1 MGKRNDLQ
9 HVTLDV
15 AGMTCAACGAR
26 IEKVVAKMDGIEQ
39 IHVNVALNRASVVIV
54 PDRISVDRI
63 ETRIEQ
69 LGFTAR
75 ERSLDGNTGAADRRS
90 GISSGMMFAM
100 SLLLTLP
107 FLWAM
112 AAHHELF
119 ASIWVPEL
127 LLLPWFQ
134 LALVTPIQFILG
146 LPFYT
151 GAYRSIKSG
160 SVNMDVLI
168 VLSTSAAYLYS
179 HYLLFHGI
187 SMQGASMQSHGSPM
201 TGGHIPLYFDA
212 SAMIITI
219 VWLGKWLEAL
229 AKRQALS
236 GLHQLHRLRP
246 EMASVIREG
255 CEQRIPAAQVAVH
268 DIVVVRPGE
277 ALPVDGQVIEG
288 YSSVNESM
296 LTGES
301 MPVDKAV
308 GNRVTAGT
316 LNGTGMLR
324 IRTTEVGTQSTL
336 ARIIRLVEEAQ
347 STKAPI
353 QRMAD
358 TISGIFVPIIIVLAT
373 ATFITWYLA
382 LEPGLLGG
390 ALEKA
395 ISVLLIAC
403 PCALGLATPISILVG
418 SSRATQSGIV
428 IKEGKM
434 MEILPQARV
443 ILLDKTGTITGG
455 APRVTNLWAADS
467 FRRFDSARPLQFEK
481 RAEQARSRGAQLY
494 IEDRSAANELF
505 MLRIAAGAEQHSEH
519 PLGRAVVEEA
529 LRRGIALPQCEHFQ
543 SIPGCGIRAVV
554 EDREVWLGTRQWLA
568 AEGIVGLPQGGIAN
582 QGSRVFP
589 QASLVDQWEQ
599 HGFTVIFAA
608 VDGRWLGALALSDP
622 VKPTARKAI
631 KQLISMGL
639 DIRMVTGDRESTA
652 HYAAKQAG
660 ISQVYAGMLPEDK
673 ANLVKSLREQG
684 HQVAMVGDGVNDA
697 PALSAADIGIAVA
710 KGTDISKAAADIVL
724 LKHDVS
730 GLVRAIVISQK
741 TIRIIRQNLAFSLLY
756 NVLAIPIA
764 IMGYLAPWMAC
775 TAMALSSVTVICNA
789 LRLNRA

>member
-1 MGKRNDLQ
+1 MSRHIELQ

-15 AGMTCAACGAR
+15 DGMTCAACGAR

-39 IHVNVALNRASVVIV
+39 IHVNVALSRASVVII
-54 PDRISVDRI
+54 PDRISVERI

-69 LGFTAR
+69 LGFTAK
-75 ERSLDGNTGAADRRS
+75 ERHSDGNNGADARTS
-90 GISSGMMFAM
+90 GISSGMMFGM

-112 AAHHELF
+112 AAHHEWT
-119 ASIWVPEL
+119 ASVWVPEL
-127 LLLPWFQ
+127 LLHPWFQ
-134 LALVTPIQFILG
+134 LALATPIQFILG

-168 VLSTSAAYLYS
+168 VISTSAAYIYS
-179 HYLLFHGI
+179 HYLLFHGVSTI
-187 SMQGASMQSHGSPM
+187 GHGNVM
-201 TGGHIPLYFDA
+201 TGGHGGHVPLYFDA

-236 GLHQLHRLRP
+236 GIHQLHRLRP
-246 EMASVIREG
+246 EMASVMREG
-255 CEQRIPAAQVAVH
+255 QEQRIPVSQVVIN

-277 ALPVDGQVIEG
+277 SLPVDGQVIEG
-288 YSSVNESM
+288 YSNVNESM

-308 GNRVTAGT
+308 GDRVTAGT
-316 LNGTGMLR
+316 LNGNGMLS
-324 IRTTEVGTQSTL
+324 IRTTEVGKHSTL
-336 ARIIRLVEEAQ
+336 ARIIKLVEEAQ

-358 TISGIFVPIIIVLAT
+358 QISSIFVPIIMVLA
-373 ATFITWYLA
+373 AAAFITWYMA
-382 LEPGLLGG
+382 LEPGQLGG

-395 ISVLLIAC
+395 IAVLLIAC

-434 MEILPQARV
+434 MEILPQANV

-455 APRVTNLWAADS
+455 NPRVTNVWAADVLT
-467 FRRFDSARPLQFEK
+467 RPGSARVLPFEK
-481 RAEQARSRGAQLY
+481 RSAHARSRSTYLSM
-494 IEDRSAANELF
+494 EDRSAANESF
-505 MLRIAAGAEQHSEH
+505 MLRMAAGAEQHSEH

-529 LRRGIALPQCEHFQ
+529 LRRGITFPQCENFK
-543 SIPGCGIRAVV
+543 SIPGCGIRALV
-554 EDREVWLGTRQWLA
+554 EDRAVWLGTRQWLE
-568 AEGIVGLPQGGIAN
+568 AEGIAGLPQVGMASQEN
-582 QGSRVFP
+582 RRHP
-589 QASLVDQWEQ
+589 QSGLADQWERQ
-599 HGFTVIFAA
+599 GFTVIWIA
-608 VDGRWLGALALSDP
+608 VDGRWVGAIALSDP

-631 KQLISMGL
+631 KQLTSMGL
-639 DIRMVTGDRESTA
+639 DVRMVTGDRASTA

-660 ISQVYAGMLPEDK
+660 ISQVYAGMLPEHK
-673 ANLVKSLREQG
+673 ANLVQSLREQG
-684 HQVAMVGDGVNDA
+684 HRVAMVGDGVNDA

-710 KGTDISKAAADIVL
+710 NGTDISKAAADIVL

-730 GLVRAIVISQK
+730 GVVRALVISQR

-789 LRLNRA
+789 LRLHRA